1 MPVLSFIGIQD
12 ALNKSLTGQQLNMWI
27 DQQQLMIKKL
37 QKEKQDLLEL
47 QKGQSSKMHD
57 RQYLGRVQQFGK
69 VPDKVVV
76 EIV

>member
-1 MPVLSFIGIQD
+1 
-12 ALNKSLTGQQLNMWI
+12 MWI

-37 QKEKQDLLEL
+37 QKEKQDLLEQ

-57 RQYLGRVQQFGK
+57 RQYLGRIQQFGK